1 MVIGGSK
8 IFVDGSGGVSSVE
21 AFERVGVGNNDLDN
35 GGAVSVDEEDCETE
49 SALDDYIDVAEN
61 IGEFEKYFSGFDI
74 TDRQVR
80 VEDTLFSSSED
91 EDEELAQTTGH
102 ERTENFSS
110 IRLWRNNAQY
120 GRHKREKKKKV
131 QRKRLQRAASKG
143 FSLEY
148 IDSVLINFVD
158 KGSDIYAFPPMSKF
172 EMGLVKKLA
181 GLYSCRCTLQGGKKK
196 NIVLLHATNAT
207 QYPTGD
213 LELER
218 QRLFALE
225 HAAAEEKQ
233 ANPAKRTSKSTT
245 GPIHFVSHGCIQPDD
260 NSIIATL
267 AEETQQD
274 QAIENSRVVM
284 KEMQSKPM
292 AMMTKKQF
300 KLQEKKKRKDERRL
314 SKNGVRDPSSGSS
327 GNEQHHAPYASFEK
341 HTLGVGSKLLAKWGF
356 EGKGAGL
363 GKRNDGIAEPIR
375 AIGRPKGL
383 GLGA

>member
-1 MVIGGSK
+1 MGRRKKKSQTEQEEDGYLVIGGSK

-35 GGAVSVDEEDCETE
+35 GGAVSVDEEDYESE

-61 IGEFEKYFSGFDI
+61 IGEFEKYFVGSI
-74 TDRQVR
+74 SLTD
-80 VEDTLFSSSED
+80 
-91 EDEELAQTTGH
+91 
-102 ERTENFSS
+102 
-110 IRLWRNNAQY
+110 
-120 GRHKREKKKKV
+120 REKKKKV

-148 IDSVLINFVD
+148 IDGVLIDFVD
-158 KGSDIYAFPPMSKF
+158 NGGDIYAFPPMSKF
-172 EMGLVKKLA
+172 EVGLVKKLA

-196 NIVLLHATNAT
+196 NIVLLHATSAT

-225 HAAAEEKQ
+225 HAAVEEKQ
-233 ANPAKRTSKSTT
+233 AIPAKRTSKSRT
-245 GPIHFVSHGCIQPDD
+245 GPIDFVSHGCIQPDD
-260 NSIIATL
+260 DTIIAKQS
-267 AEETQQD
+267 EETQGD
-274 QAIENSRVVM
+274 QAIDNTGVVM
-284 KEMQSKPM
+284 KEKQSKPM

-300 KLQEKKKRKDERRL
+300 KLQEKKRRKDERRL
-314 SKNGVRDPSSGSS
+314 SKNGVRDLSSGSTE
-327 GNEQHHAPYASFEK
+327 NKQHHAPYASFEK